1 MFKCIDICIFL
12 EFNTILDIIFVIVF
26 EYMY

>member
-1 MFKCIDICIFL
+1 MFKCIDIFIFL
-12 EFNTILDIIFVIVF
+12 EFNIILDIIFVIVF